1 VSGPVRG
8 SAGGA
13 GDTGGAGGAG
23 GYPEGVVVETG
34 SVRRPRGPVVRVLRA
49 VLFVLLGYYAF
60 CLLLLV
66 AYRFVMPPVTGV
78 QLQRGVGAAVTGGP
92 HAWGRRHVPL
102 DALPAHVH
110 RAVVAAEDGRFWS
123 HRGFDWD
130 EMRIARRQ
138 AGGVASMRGASTIT
152 QQLMKNLFF
161 TTHRNPVRKLYDLA
175 LTPPAELVLGKNRI
189 LEIYLNRVEWGPG
202 IFGIEA
208 AARHHYG
215 KGATALTRTE
225 AAGLAALLPNPRQRT
240 PGNTGQYRATILRRM
255 GARGW

>member
-1 VSGPVRG
+1 VSAPEHQGG
-8 SAGGA
+8 S
-13 GDTGGAGGAG
+13 

-34 SVRRPRGPVVRVLRA
+34 ARRRRGTGVRVLRG
-49 VLFVLLGYYAF
+49 VLLLLLGYYTL

-78 QLQRGVGAAVTGGP
+78 QLQRGVAAAVSGGE
-92 HAWGRRHVPL
+92 HEWRRRHVSL
-102 DALPAHVH
+102 SSLPAHVP

-123 HRGFDWD
+123 HRGFDWE
-130 EMRIARRQ
+130 EMRRARRE
-138 AGGVASMRGASTIT
+138 ATSGGRVRGASTLS

-161 TTHRNPVRKLYDLA
+161 TTHRNPVRKLYEVA

-189 LEIYLNRVEWGPG
+189 LELYLNQVEWGPG
-202 IFGIEA
+202 VFGIEA

-215 KGATALTRTE
+215 KSATALTRTE

-240 PGNTGQYRATILRRM
+240 PGNTGQYRASILRRM